1 MDVNITGAKLTT
13 DPGGEAHIQLT
24 LSISGKQQME
34 KVLRSIRQI
43 ESVREVYRA

>member
-1 MDVNITGAKLTT
+1 
-13 DPGGEAHIQLT
+13 LT

-34 KVLRSIRQI
+34 KVLRSLRQI